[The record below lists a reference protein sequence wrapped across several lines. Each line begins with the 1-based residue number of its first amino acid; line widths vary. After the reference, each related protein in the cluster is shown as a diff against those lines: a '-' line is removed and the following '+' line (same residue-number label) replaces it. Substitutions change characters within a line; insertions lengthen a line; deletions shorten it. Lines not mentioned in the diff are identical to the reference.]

1 MHAEEEISTVRI
13 TILGANALV
22 KNKLPK
28 FGTHDPFAVVSVD
41 DDQKY
46 NTKAAK
52 STFNPTWSQHFDI
65 TIKRTSTITIQ
76 VCHLGKVSKKF
87 QYFRG
92 LVKITGGAALEYSR
106 NDHGLITKDLTE
118 PSNSSRGYGRLLF
131 SFSVPPV
138 STVEGDHSPITSTS
152 SGQPQSRTSFSSSQN
167 PQTSSS
173 PPQINAVQQDH
184 RSVDQI
190 PTSQD
195 LQSSPA
201 PGPQIFSSLPQVQSQ
216 AVESPAPSILLE
228 SLLSSSASSHGSPTL
243 PPQTSGVQQFA
254 PSSQRSESSAHSG
267 LALQETRNSFP
278 ATTTQQDSTSTPSTI
293 LQQLHSHDTVNLP
306 TFQHPQTSARANTQ
320 YQDPIDQAPV
330 PCNLVLHTSVLL
342 SPSPQQQP
350 QSSVLLP
357 QAIAVQHNISTSP
370 SSLPQRQLSP
380 HSPRTPQQ
388 PQITSPDR
396 TTAEGP
402 LPLGWEKRYTEEGL
416 LYFVD
421 HSNQITTWNDPR
433 PTIPSMING
442 LGGLPLGWEMRRT
455 AEGRWFF
462 VNHSAR
468 TTTWNHPQF
477 TTTAG
482 NGCLGPLPSGWEVHF
497 SPTGRKYFANR
508 SDRTTTWDDP
518 RPPRERG
525 NEQTDG

>member
-22 KNKLPK
+22 LKNKLRLGK
-28 FGTHDPFAVVSVD
+28 HDPFAVVSVD
-41 DDQKY
+41 DGQKY
-46 NTKAAK
+46 DTKAAK
-52 STFNPTWSQHFDI
+52 STYNPTWSQHFDI
-65 TIKRTSTITIQ
+65 TIKQTSTITIQ
-76 VCHLGKVSKKF
+76 VCYLGKGSKKF

-92 LVKITGGAALEYSR
+92 LVEITGGEALEYSR

-118 PSNSSRGYGRLLF
+118 SSNGSRVYGRLLF

-138 STVEGDHSPITSTS
+138 STAEGDHPLTTSTS
-152 SGQPQSRTSFSSSQN
+152 SGQPQSRTSSCVSHYS
-167 PQTSSS
+167 QTSTS
-173 PPQINAVQQDH
+173 PPQTNTVQQDH

-190 PTSQD
+190 PASQV
-195 LQSSPA
+195 LQSSPTS
-201 PGPQIFSSLPQVQSQ
+201 GPQTFSSLPQVQNQ
-216 AVESPAPSILLE
+216 AVESPEPSILLHLE
-228 SLLSSSASSHGSPTL
+228 PLLSSSTSSHGSPTL

-254 PSSQRSESSAHSG
+254 PSSPRSESPAHSG
-267 LALQETRNSFP
+267 LTSQEARNSFP
-278 ATTTQQDSTSTPSTI
+278 ATTAEQDSTPTLSTI
-293 LQQLHSHDTVNLP
+293 LQQLHPRETTNPP
-306 TFQHPQTSARANTQ
+306 TFQHPQSSARADTQ
-320 YQDPIDQAPV
+320 YQDHIDQAPV
-330 PCNLVLHTSVLL
+330 PYDLLL
-342 SPSPQQQP
+342 SSSPQQRP
-350 QSSVLLP
+350 QSPVLLP
-357 QAIAVQHNISTSP
+357 QTAVQHNTSASP

-380 HSPRTPQQ
+380 HSPRTSQQ

-396 TTAEGP
+396 TTPEGP

-421 HSNQITTWNDPR
+421 HNDQFTTWNDPR
-433 PTIPSMING
+433 PSIPSMING
-442 LGGLPLGWEMRRT
+442 LGTLPLGWEMRRT

-462 VNHSAR
+462 VSHSAR
-468 TTTWNHPQF
+468 ATTWNHPQF

-497 SPTGRKYFANR
+497 SPEGRRFFANR

-525 NEQTDG
+525 NERTDE